1 MALLAPPLQVTLNL
15 ARNFGKSFSLEK
27 PSLSNPDL
35 TFLGEV
41 VLHKPQ
47 KSLCALLI
55 SVNDL
60 RSFTVEP
67 MLTNYTAIP

>member
-1 MALLAPPLQVTLNL
+1 MQVSLNL

-35 TFLGEV
+35 TFLGKV

-47 KSLCALLI
+47 KVTLYTLI

-67 MLTNYTAIP
+67 MLMNYTAIP